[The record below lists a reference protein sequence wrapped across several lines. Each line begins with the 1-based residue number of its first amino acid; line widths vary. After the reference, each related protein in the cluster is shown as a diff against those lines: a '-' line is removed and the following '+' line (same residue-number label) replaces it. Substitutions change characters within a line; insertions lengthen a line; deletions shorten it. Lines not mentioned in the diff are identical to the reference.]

1 MVVYRVS
8 NCLKSDSLIILD
20 FSLTMIILIQQVL
33 IQSFSRFTPSHYPV
47 LGHNI
52 IELLVLV

>member
-20 FSLTMIILIQQVL
+20 FSLTMFILIQQVF
-33 IQSFSRFTPSHYPV
+33 IQSFSKSTPSPV
-47 LGHNI
+47 LGHDI